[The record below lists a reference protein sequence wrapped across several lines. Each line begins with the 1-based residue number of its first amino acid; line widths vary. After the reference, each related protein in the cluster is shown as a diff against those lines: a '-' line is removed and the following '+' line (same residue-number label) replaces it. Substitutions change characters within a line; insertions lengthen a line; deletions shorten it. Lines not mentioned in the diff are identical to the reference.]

1 MVYLNRAA
9 LGCPVFYFGFLMKNL
24 ELFTMAIVTRR
35 STMAL
40 FSDGNSHLSHCVRI
54 VLAEKDITVEII
66 DASPDRV
73 PEEVSEY
80 NPYNSLPTLVDRD
93 LALYDAWVMM
103 EYLDE
108 RFPHPPLL
116 PVYPVTRAQ
125 TRLLH
130 KRMDRDWGALI
141 ETIKVGDKTASAKAA
156 KELKE
161 TLMSVAPVFSEKPYF
176 MSDELTLVDCCLV
189 PILWRLPSLNVEIPN
204 NKQTKPLHDYMDRMF
219 KRRAFKASLS
229 EQEKE
234 MRADLR

>member
-1 MVYLNRAA
+1 
-9 LGCPVFYFGFLMKNL
+9 
-24 ELFTMAIVTRR
+24 MAVVTRR

-40 FSDGNSHLSHCVRI
+40 FSDGTSHLSHCVRI
-54 VLAEKDITVEII
+54 VLAEKDITVDII
-66 DASPDRV
+66 DTPASDIPD
-73 PEEVSEY
+73 EVAEN
-80 NPYNSLPTLVDRD
+80 NPYSSLPTLIDRD

-130 KRMDRDWGALI
+130 KRIDRDWNPLI
-141 ETIKVGDKTASAKAA
+141 EAIQSGDKAIAAKAQ

-161 TLMSVAPVFSEKPYF
+161 TLTTIAPLFHEKPYF
-176 MSDELTLVDCCLV
+176 MNDELTLLDCCLV
-189 PILWRLPSLNVEIPN
+189 PILWRLPVFGIDLPN
-204 NKQTKPLHDYMDRMF
+204 NKQTKPLHDYMNRMF
-219 KRRAFKASLS
+219 KRRAFRASLS

-234 MRADLR
+234 MRPDLAELTK

>member
-1 MVYLNRAA
+1 
-9 LGCPVFYFGFLMKNL
+9 
-24 ELFTMAIVTRR
+24 MAIVTRR

-40 FSDGNSHLSHCVRI
+40 FSDGGSHLSHCVRI

-66 DASPDRV
+66 DTAPDNI
-73 PEEVSEY
+73 PDEVSEY

-93 LALYDAWVMM
+93 LALYDSWVMM

-141 ETIKVGDKTASAKAA
+141 ALIEDGEKVAATKAA

-161 TLMSVAPVFSEKPYF
+161 TLMSIAPVFNEKPYF

-189 PILWRLPSLNVEIPN
+189 PILWRLPALGIELPN
-204 NKQTKPLHDYMDRMF
+204 NKQTKPLHDYMERMF
-219 KRRAFKASLS
+219 KRRAFRASLS

-234 MRADLR
+234 MRPDRVDSK

>member
-1 MVYLNRAA
+1 
-9 LGCPVFYFGFLMKNL
+9 
-24 ELFTMAIVTRR
+24 MAVVTRR

-40 FSDGNSHLSHCVRI
+40 FSDGESHLSHCVRI

-66 DASPDRV
+66 DTNPSDI

-80 NPYNSLPTLVDRD
+80 NPYNNLPTLVDRD

-130 KRMDRDWGALI
+130 KRMERDWGALI
-141 ETIKVGDKTASAKAA
+141 DTIREGDKSTANKAA

-161 TLMSVAPVFSEKPYF
+161 NLVSIAPIFHEKPYF

-189 PILWRLPSLNVEIPN
+189 PILWRLPALGVDLPN
-204 NKQTKPLHDYMDRMF
+204 NKQTKPLHDYMERMF
-219 KRRAFKASLS
+219 KRRAFRASLS

-234 MRADLR
+234 MRPDRAHDTK

>member
-1 MVYLNRAA
+1 
-9 LGCPVFYFGFLMKNL
+9 
-24 ELFTMAIVTRR
+24 
-35 STMAL
+35 MAL
-40 FSDGNSHLSHCVRI
+40 FSDGASHLSHCVRI

-66 DASPDRV
+66 DTHPSEIPD
-73 PEEVSEY
+73 EVSEC
-80 NPYNSLPTLVDRD
+80 NPYSSLPTLVDRD

-130 KRMDRDWGALI
+130 KRMERDWGGLI
-141 ETIKVGDKTASAKAA
+141 ETIRKGDKQAASKAA

-161 TLMSVAPVFSEKPYF
+161 TLTAIAPIFNEKPYF
-176 MSDELTLVDCCLV
+176 MNDELTLVDCCLV
-189 PILWRLPSLNVEIPN
+189 PILWRLPALGIEIPN

-219 KRRAFKASLS
+219 KRRAFRSSLS

-234 MRADLR
+234 IRPDRVEQNVVR

>member
-1 MVYLNRAA
+1 
-9 LGCPVFYFGFLMKNL
+9 
-24 ELFTMAIVTRR
+24 MAVVTRR

-40 FSDGNSHLSHCVRI
+40 FSDGSNHHSHCVRI

-66 DASPDRV
+66 DTHPSRV
-73 PEEVSEY
+73 PEEVSEH

-130 KRMDRDWGALI
+130 RRMERDWDVLI
-141 ETIKVGDKTASAKAA
+141 KTIENGDKASAAKAA

-161 TLMSVAPVFSEKPYF
+161 TLMAIAPVFNEKPYF
-176 MSDELTLVDCCLV
+176 MNDELTLVDCCLV
-189 PILWRLPSLNVEIPN
+189 PILWRLPALNVDIPN
-204 NKQTKPLHDYMDRMF
+204 NKQTKPLFDYMERMF
-219 KRRAFKASLS
+219 KRRAFRASLS
-229 EQEKE
+229 DQEKD
-234 MRADLR
+234 MRPDRAESK

>member
-1 MVYLNRAA
+1 
-9 LGCPVFYFGFLMKNL
+9 
-24 ELFTMAIVTRR
+24 MAVVTRR

-40 FSDGNSHLSHCVRI
+40 FSDGSSHLSHCVRI
-54 VLAEKDITVEII
+54 VLAEKDITVEVI
-66 DASPDRV
+66 DTHPSEIPD
-73 PEEVSEY
+73 EVSEC
-80 NPYNSLPTLVDRD
+80 NPYGNLPTLIDRD

-130 KRMDRDWGALI
+130 KRMERDWGGLI
-141 ETIKVGDKTASAKAA
+141 ESIRTGDKQVTNKAA

-161 TLMSVAPVFSEKPYF
+161 TLMAIAPIFNEKPYF
-176 MSDELTLVDCCLV
+176 MNDELTLVDCCLV
-189 PILWRLPSLNVEIPN
+189 PILWRLPALGIEIPN
-204 NKQTKPLHDYMDRMF
+204 NKQTKPLHDYMERMF
-219 KRRAFKASLS
+219 KRRAFRASLS

-234 MRADLR
+234 MRPDRVDQK

>member
-1 MVYLNRAA
+1 
-9 LGCPVFYFGFLMKNL
+9 
-24 ELFTMAIVTRR
+24 MATVTRR

-40 FSDGNSHLSHCVRI
+40 FSDGASHLSHCVRI
-54 VLAEKDITVEII
+54 VLAEKDITVDII
-66 DASPDRV
+66 DTDPANVPD
-73 PEEVSEY
+73 EVSEY

-93 LALYDAWVMM
+93 LALYDPWVMM

-141 ETIKVGDKTASAKAA
+141 RSIETGDKATASKAA

-161 TLMSVAPVFSEKPYF
+161 TLTTIAPLFHEKPYF
-176 MSDELTLVDCCLV
+176 MNDELTLVDCCLV
-189 PILWRLPSLNVEIPN
+189 PILWRLPAWGIELPN
-204 NKQTKPLHDYMDRMF
+204 NKQTKPLHDYMERMF

-234 MRADLR
+234 IRPDRVEQK

>member
-1 MVYLNRAA
+1 
-9 LGCPVFYFGFLMKNL
+9 
-24 ELFTMAIVTRR
+24 MAIVTRR

-40 FSDGNSHLSHCVRI
+40 FSDGASHLSHCVRI

-66 DASPDRV
+66 DTHPSEIPD
-73 PEEVSEY
+73 EVSEC
-80 NPYNSLPTLVDRD
+80 NPYSSLPTLVDRD

-130 KRMDRDWGALI
+130 KRMERDWGGLI
-141 ETIKVGDKTASAKAA
+141 ETIRKGDKQAASKAS

-161 TLMSVAPVFSEKPYF
+161 TLTAIAPVFNEKPYF
-176 MSDELTLVDCCLV
+176 MNDELTLVDCCLV
-189 PILWRLPSLNVEIPN
+189 PILWRLPALGIDIPN

-219 KRRAFKASLS
+219 KRRAFRASLS

-234 MRADLR
+234 IRPDRVEQK

>member
-1 MVYLNRAA
+1 MSRPA
-9 LGCPVFYFGFLMKNL
+9 FFLL
-24 ELFTMAIVTRR
+24 EISFMAVVTRR

-40 FSDGNSHLSHCVRI
+40 FSNGASHLSHCVRI

-66 DASPDRV
+66 DTHPSEI

-80 NPYNSLPTLVDRD
+80 NPYNSLPTLVDRE

-130 KRMDRDWGALI
+130 KRMERDWSSLVD
-141 ETIKVGDKTASAKAA
+141 TIQSGDKSSSSKAA
-156 KELKE
+156 KELKD
-161 TLMSVAPVFSEKPYF
+161 TLVAIAPVFNEKPYF
-176 MSDELTLVDCCLV
+176 MNDELTLVDCCLV
-189 PILWRLPSLNVEIPN
+189 PILWRLPALGIDLPN
-204 NKQTKPLHDYMDRMF
+204 NKQTKPLHDYMERMF
-219 KRRAFKASLS
+219 KRRAFRASLS

-234 MRADLR
+234 MRPDRVEQK

>member
-1 MVYLNRAA
+1 VSRPA
-9 LGCPVFYFGFLMKNL
+9 FFLL
-24 ELFTMAIVTRR
+24 EISFMAVVTRR

-40 FSDGNSHLSHCVRI
+40 FSNGASHLSHCVRI

-66 DASPDRV
+66 DTHPSEI

-80 NPYNSLPTLVDRD
+80 NPYNSLPTLVDRE

-130 KRMDRDWGALI
+130 KRMERDWSSLVD
-141 ETIKVGDKTASAKAA
+141 TIQSGDKSSSSKAA
-156 KELKE
+156 KELKD
-161 TLMSVAPVFSEKPYF
+161 TLVAIAPVFNEKPYF
-176 MSDELTLVDCCLV
+176 MNDELTLVDCCLV
-189 PILWRLPSLNVEIPN
+189 PILWRLPALGIDLPN
-204 NKQTKPLHDYMDRMF
+204 NKQTKPLHDYMERMF
-219 KRRAFKASLS
+219 KRRAFRASLS

-234 MRADLR
+234 MRPDRVEQK

>member
-1 MVYLNRAA
+1 MSV
-9 LGCPVFYFGFLMKNL
+9 
-24 ELFTMAIVTRR
+24 ITRR

-40 FSDGNSHLSHCVRI
+40 FSDGASHLSHCVRI

-66 DASPDRV
+66 DTHPSDI
-73 PEEVSEY
+73 PEEVSEH
-80 NPYNSLPTLVDRD
+80 NPYNSLPTLVDRE

-130 KRMDRDWGALI
+130 KCMDKDWGALI
-141 ETIKVGDKTASAKAA
+141 AAIEQGDKATANKAA
-156 KELKE
+156 KELKD
-161 TLMSVAPVFSEKPYF
+161 TLTAIAPIFNEKPYF
-176 MSDELTLVDCCLV
+176 MNDELTLVDCCLV
-189 PILWRLPSLNVEIPN
+189 PILWRLPALGIDLPN
-204 NKQTKPLHDYMDRMF
+204 NKQTKPLHDYMERMF
-219 KRRAFKASLS
+219 KRRAFRDSLS

-234 MRADLR
+234 MRPDRVEHK

>member
-1 MVYLNRAA
+1 MIEGRRES
-9 LGCPVFYFGFLMKNL
+9 P
-24 ELFTMAIVTRR
+24 LFIYSGVLFMSVITRR

-40 FSDGNSHLSHCVRI
+40 FSDGASHLSHCVRI

-66 DASPDRV
+66 DTHPSDI
-73 PEEVSEY
+73 PEEVSEH
-80 NPYNSLPTLVDRD
+80 NPYNSLPTLVDRE

-141 ETIKVGDKTASAKAA
+141 SAIEQGDKATASKAA

-161 TLMSVAPVFSEKPYF
+161 TLMAIAPIFNEKPYF
-176 MSDELTLVDCCLV
+176 MNDELTLVDCCLV
-189 PILWRLPSLNVEIPN
+189 PILWRLPALGIDLPN
-204 NKQTKPLHDYMDRMF
+204 NKQTKPLHDYMERMF

-234 MRADLR
+234 MRPERVEQK

>member
-1 MVYLNRAA
+1 
-9 LGCPVFYFGFLMKNL
+9 
-24 ELFTMAIVTRR
+24 MAIVTRR
-35 STMAL
+35 ATMAL
-40 FSDGNSHLSHCVRI
+40 FSDGDSHLSHCVRI
-54 VLAEKDITVEII
+54 VLAEKDIAVEVI
-66 DASPDRV
+66 DTDPNCV

-130 KRMDRDWGALI
+130 KRMERDWGALI
-141 ETIKVGDKTASAKAA
+141 NIIRTGDKAATSKAA

-161 TLMSVAPVFSEKPYF
+161 TLIAVAPVFNEKPYF

-189 PILWRLPSLNVEIPN
+189 PILWRLPFLGVDIPN
-204 NKQTKPLHDYMDRMF
+204 NKQTKPLHDYMERMF

-234 MRADLR
+234 MRPERVESK

>member
-1 MVYLNRAA
+1 
-9 LGCPVFYFGFLMKNL
+9 
-24 ELFTMAIVTRR
+24 MAIVTRR

-40 FSDGNSHLSHCVRI
+40 FSDGDSHLSHCVRI
-54 VLAEKDITVEII
+54 VLAEKDIAVEVI
-66 DASPDRV
+66 DTDPENV

-130 KRMDRDWGALI
+130 KRMERDWGALI
-141 ETIKVGDKTASAKAA
+141 HTIRTADKSSASKAI

-161 TLMSVAPVFSEKPYF
+161 TLISVAPVFNEKPYF

-189 PILWRLPSLNVEIPN
+189 PILWRLPDLGVDIPN

-219 KRRAFKASLS
+219 KRRAFKTSLS

-234 MRADLR
+234 MRPERVEPK